1 VSGDGGGSGSD
12 GCNENIGSDGGT
24 SEGTASTVAQTDEK
38 GNSPQMR
45 RQEAAAGGDGG
56 DVSKSSSC
64 TSKDNASRATQG
76 NNPNDGT
83 EDGIVGAAAVCS
95 GTAGT
100 AGMESRYGGT
110 KVGPSLDASDEAS
123 KKGGDKEEEAEAAM
137 A

>member
-1 VSGDGGGSGSD
+1 
-12 GCNENIGSDGGT
+12 
-24 SEGTASTVAQTDEK
+24 
-38 GNSPQMR
+38 MR

-100 AGMESRYGGT
+100 AEVESTYGGA
-110 KVGPSLDASDEAS
+110 KVGPSLDASDEAP
-123 KKGGDKEEEAEAAM
+123 KKRCGDKEEEAEAAM